1 MRDPEHEDEVLGKA
15 YDSRL
20 MGRLWAFTRPHSR
33 LVLATCA
40 LFPAVALLELSQ
52 PYLIKIAIDDHILRR
67 DWAGLGGVAALF
79 LLVLVALYALR
90 ATQAYLTQLTGQR
103 VIHDLRAALFAH
115 LQRQDARFYDRS
127 PVGRLMTRVLN
138 DGEAIQELFTSGAV
152 ALLGDVVVLTGVVVI
167 MLGMNW
173 KLALVTFALVPLLVL
188 AAVYFR
194 LRARDSY
201 RVVRTRL
208 ARMNAFLQE
217 SLQGM
222 SVIQL
227 FAREARERETFGQ
240 LSGALRAGQFR
251 STFYDASLYAT
262 VEALGSA
269 AVALLLWYGGGQVVT
284 GALTFGGL
292 VAFLEYT
299 GRFFLPIRDLGAKY
313 TVMQAAMVSAERIF
327 ALLDTQPSIT
337 SPPRG
342 NGSSG
347 MQLQGEAQPK
357 ASRADIRKDAP
368 VATPPSADSS
378 SGVQSLGEAQPKAS
392 RADTRKEAPVATP
405 QTPAIEF
412 RNVWFAYEG
421 EQWVLRDCSFTLA
434 SGERVALVGP
444 TGEGKTTIA
453 RLMIRA
459 YDVVRGRVLVDGV
472 DVREWNLQTLRRHVG
487 LVPQE
492 VFLFSGTVE
501 DNLRLAGNGAVDRPA
516 IERAL
521 EAANAERFVAAL
533 PRGLREELRERGVN
547 LSQGQRQLLAI
558 ARAIIYNPRVLAL
571 DEATSSIDPES
582 EALVRVGLARLLE
595 GRTSL
600 VIAHRLSTIQ
610 RADRILVLH
619 RGEIREAG
627 GHAELLAL
635 GGLYS
640 RLYELQFGLG
650 RT

>member
-1 MRDPEHEDEVLGKA
+1 MRDLEPEDEILGRA
-15 YDSRL
+15 YDARL
-20 MGRLWAFTRPHSR
+20 MRRVWAFTRPHVR
-33 LVLATCA
+33 LVLVTCA
-40 LFPAVALLELSQ
+40 LFPAVALMELAQ
-52 PYLIKIAIDDHILRR
+52 PYLVKIAIDEHILRR
-67 DWAGLGGVAALF
+67 DWAGLGRIALLF
-79 LLVLVALYALR
+79 LLLLIVLYALR
-90 ATQAYLTQLTGQR
+90 AAQAYLTQLTGQR

-115 LQRQDARFYDRS
+115 LQRQDARFFDRM
-127 PVGRLMTRVLN
+127 PVGRLMTRLLN
-138 DGEAIQELFTSGAV
+138 DGEAIQELFTSGLV
-152 ALLGDVVVLTGVVVI
+152 SLLGDVVTLTGVVVI

-173 KLALVTFALVPLLVL
+173 KLALVTFALVPVLVI
-188 AAVYFR
+188 AAGYFR
-194 LRARDSY
+194 VRARASY

-227 FAREARERETFGQ
+227 FAREARERQLFGD
-240 LSGALRAGQFR
+240 LSGALRRGQFR

-313 TVMQAAMVSAERIF
+313 TVMQAATVSAERVF
-327 ALLDTQPSIT
+327 GLLDTEPTIT
-337 SPPRG
+337 SPP
-342 NGSSG
+342 
-347 MQLQGEAQPK
+347 P
-357 ASRADIRKDAP
+357 RAEPSAGAG
-368 VATPPSADSS
+368 ATP
-378 SGVQSLGEAQPKAS
+378 
-392 RADTRKEAPVATP
+392 R
-405 QTPAIEF
+405 PAAVEF

-421 EQWVLRDCSFTLA
+421 EQWVLRDCSFRLA
-434 SGERVALVGP
+434 PGEDVALVGP
-444 TGEGKTTIA
+444 TGEGKTTVA
-453 RLMIRA
+453 RLLIRA
-459 YDVVRGRVLVDGV
+459 YDVTRGQVLVDGV
-472 DVREWNLQTLRRHVG
+472 DVREWDLQTLRRHVG
-487 LVPQE
+487 LIPQE

-501 DNLRLAGNGAVDRPA
+501 DNLRLAGDAPVDAAAVDR
-516 IERAL
+516 AL
-521 EAANAERFVAAL
+521 AAAGADRFVATL
-533 PRGLREELRERGVN
+533 PRGRGEELRERGLN

-582 EALVRVGLARLLE
+582 EALVRVGIARLVE

-610 RADRILVLH
+610 RADRIMVLH
-619 RGEIREAG
+619 RGQIREAG
-627 GHAELLAL
+627 RHAELLAL

-640 RLYELQFGLG
+640 RLYELQFGLE

>member
-1 MRDPEHEDEVLGKA
+1 MRDFEQDDEILGKA
-15 YDSRL
+15 YDARL
-20 MGRLWAFTRPHSR
+20 MRRLWAFTRPHIG

-40 LFPAVALLELSQ
+40 LFPVLTLLELTQ
-52 PYLIKIAIDDHILRR
+52 PYLVKIAIDEHILRG

-79 LLVLVALYALR
+79 LLVLLVLYVLR
-90 ATQAYLTQLTGQR
+90 AAQAYLTQLTGQR
-103 VIHDLRAALFAH
+103 VIGDLRAALFAH
-115 LQRQDARFYDRS
+115 LQRQDAKFFDRS
-127 PVGRLMTRVLN
+127 PVGRLMTRILN
-138 DGEAIQELFTSGAV
+138 DGEAIQELFTSGLV
-152 ALLGDVVVLTGVVVI
+152 ALLGDVVTLAGVVVI

-188 AAVYFR
+188 AAGHFR
-194 LRARDSY
+194 VRARDSY

-227 FAREARERETFGQ
+227 FAREERERQMFAE
-240 LSGALRAGQFR
+240 LSGALRRGQFR
-251 STFYDASLYAT
+251 FTFYDASLYAN

-299 GRFFLPIRDLGAKY
+299 ARFFLPIRDLGAKY
-313 TVMQAAMVSAERIF
+313 TVMQAAMVSAERVF
-327 ALLDTQPSIT
+327 GLLDSRPTIT
-337 SPPRG
+337 SPERAGRFAAAPR
-342 NGSSG
+342 
-347 MQLQGEAQPK
+347 
-357 ASRADIRKDAP
+357 AP
-368 VATPPSADSS
+368 
-378 SGVQSLGEAQPKAS
+378 G
-392 RADTRKEAPVATP
+392 
-405 QTPAIEF
+405 TPAVQF
-412 RNVWFAYEG
+412 KNVWFAYEG

-434 SGERVALVGP
+434 PGEQVALVGP

-459 YDVVRGRVLVDGV
+459 YDVTRGQVLIDGV
-472 DVREWNLQTLRRHVG
+472 DAREWELRTLRRHVG
-487 LVPQE
+487 LIPQE
-492 VFLFSGTVE
+492 PFLFSGTVE
-501 DNLRLAGNGAVDRPA
+501 DNLRLARDGAADPA
-516 IERAL
+516 TVERAL
-521 EAANAERFVAAL
+521 AAANAERFVAAL
-533 PRGLREELRERGVN
+533 PRGLAEELRERGVN

-582 EALVRVGLARLLE
+582 EAMVRAGLARLLE

-619 RGEIREAG
+619 RGQIRESGA
-627 GHAELLAL
+627 HAELLAL

-650 RT
+650 RA

>member
-1 MRDPEHEDEVLGKA
+1 MRDLEAEDEILGKA

-20 MGRLWAFTRPHSR
+20 ARRLWAFTRPHIR

-40 LFPAVALLELSQ
+40 LFPAVALLELAQ
-52 PYLIKIAIDDHILRR
+52 PYLVKIAIDDHILRGNWR
-67 DWAGLGGVAALF
+67 GLGGVAAQF
-79 LLVLVALYALR
+79 LAVLLALYVLR
-90 ATQAYLTQLTGQR
+90 AAQAYLTQLTGQR

-138 DGEAIQELFTSGAV
+138 DGEAIQELFTSGLV

-173 KLALVTFALVPLLVL
+173 KLALVTFALVPLLV
-188 AAVYFR
+188 AAAAYFR
-194 LRARDSY
+194 LRARASY
-201 RVVRTRL
+201 RIVRTRL

-217 SLQGM
+217 SLLGM

-227 FAREARERETFGQ
+227 FAREAREREAFAGF
-240 LSGALRAGQFR
+240 SGALRAGQFR
-251 STFYDASLYAT
+251 STVYDASLYAT

-292 VAFLEYT
+292 VAFIEYT

-327 ALLDTQPSIT
+327 ALLDTHPTII
-337 SPPRG
+337 SPDR
-342 NGSSG
+342 NGGPG
-347 MQLQGEAQPK
+347 MQVQGEARPTPGRVRPELGEVRPK
-357 ASRADIRKDAP
+357 ASRAHSRREAP
-368 VATPPSADSS
+368 VATPPSPA
-378 SGVQSLGEAQPKAS
+378 VQFKNA
-392 RADTRKEAPVATP
+392 
-405 QTPAIEF
+405 
-412 RNVWFAYEG
+412 WFAYDG
-421 EQWVLRDCSFTLA
+421 ERWVLRDCSFTIA
-434 SGERVALVGP
+434 PGERVAVVGP

-459 YDVVRGRVLVDGV
+459 YDVSRGQVLVNGL
-472 DVREWNLQTLRRHVG
+472 DVREWELQSLRRHVG

-501 DNLRLAGNGAVDRPA
+501 DNLRLATEGASDRGA

-521 EAANAERFVAAL
+521 AAANAERMVVAL
-533 PRGLREELRERGVN
+533 PRGLAEELRERGVN

-571 DEATSSIDPES
+571 DEATSGIDPES
-582 EALVRVGLARLLE
+582 EEMVRIGLARLLE
-595 GRTSL
+595 GRTSV

-619 RGEIREAG
+619 RGKIREAG
-627 GHAELLAL
+627 RHADLVAV

-640 RLYELQFGLG
+640 RLYELQFGMG
-650 RT
+650 RA

>member
-1 MRDPEHEDEVLGKA
+1 
-15 YDSRL
+15 
-20 MGRLWAFTRPHSR
+20 
-33 LVLATCA
+33 
-40 LFPAVALLELSQ
+40 
-52 PYLIKIAIDDHILRR
+52 
-67 DWAGLGGVAALF
+67 
-79 LLVLVALYALR
+79 
-90 ATQAYLTQLTGQR
+90 
-103 VIHDLRAALFAH
+103 
-115 LQRQDARFYDRS
+115 
-127 PVGRLMTRVLN
+127 
-138 DGEAIQELFTSGAV
+138 
-152 ALLGDVVVLTGVVVI
+152 
-167 MLGMNW
+167 
-173 KLALVTFALVPLLVL
+173 
-188 AAVYFR
+188 
-194 LRARDSY
+194 
-201 RVVRTRL
+201 
-208 ARMNAFLQE
+208 
-217 SLQGM
+217 M

-227 FAREARERETFGQ
+227 FAREARERETFAQ

-299 GRFFLPIRDLGAKY
+299 GRFYLPIRDLGAKY
-313 TVMQAAMVSAERIF
+313 TVMQAAVVSAERIF
-327 ALLDTQPSIT
+327 GLLDTHPSIT
-337 SPPRG
+337 SPTPAD
-342 NGSSG
+342 GSVDR
-347 MQLQGEAQPK
+347 QLQGEAQPK
-357 ASRADIRKDAP
+357 ASRADTK
-368 VATPPSADSS
+368 
-378 SGVQSLGEAQPKAS
+378 
-392 RADTRKEAPVATP
+392 KEAPVATP
-405 QTPAIEF
+405 PTPTPAVEF
-412 RNVWFAYEG
+412 KNVWFAYEG
-421 EQWVLRDCSFTLA
+421 EQWVLRDCSFTIA
-434 SGERVALVGP
+434 PGERVALVGP

-472 DVREWNLQTLRRHVG
+472 DVREWDLQTLRRHVG

-501 DNLRLAGNGAVDRPA
+501 DNLRLTGNGAVDRPA

-582 EALVRVGLARLLE
+582 EARVRVGLARLLE

-650 RT
+650 RS

>member
-1 MRDPEHEDEVLGKA
+1 
-15 YDSRL
+15 
-20 MGRLWAFTRPHSR
+20 MGRLWAFTRPHTR

-79 LLVLVALYALR
+79 LLVLLALYALR
-90 ATQAYLTQLTGQR
+90 AAQAYLTQLTGQR

-138 DGEAIQELFTSGAV
+138 DGEAIQELFTSGIV

-188 AAVYFR
+188 AGAYFR
-194 LRARDSY
+194 VRARDSY

-227 FAREARERETFGQ
+227 FAREAREREAFAR

-327 ALLDTQPSIT
+327 GLLDTHPSIT
-337 SPPRG
+337 SPVR
-342 NGSSG
+342 NGSPG
-347 MQLQGEAQPK
+347 AQLQ
-357 ASRADIRKDAP
+357 
-368 VATPPSADSS
+368 
-378 SGVQSLGEAQPKAS
+378 GEAQPKAS
-392 RADTRKEAPVATP
+392 RADTRKEAPAATP
-405 QTPAIEF
+405 PTPAVEF
-412 RNVWFAYEG
+412 RNVWFAYED

-434 SGERVALVGP
+434 PGERVALVGP

-459 YDVVRGRVLVDGV
+459 YDVTRGRVLVDGV
-472 DVREWNLQTLRRHVG
+472 DVREWDLQTLRRHVG

-501 DNLRLAGNGAVDRPA
+501 DNLRAGRQRRRGSPGDRARARSGERGALRGGAAARARRGAARARRQSLAGTASAAGH
-516 IERAL
+516 RARHHL
-521 EAANAERFVAAL
+521 
-533 PRGLREELRERGVN
+533 
-547 LSQGQRQLLAI
+547 
-558 ARAIIYNPRVLAL
+558 
-571 DEATSSIDPES
+571 
-582 EALVRVGLARLLE
+582 
-595 GRTSL
+595 
-600 VIAHRLSTIQ
+600 
-610 RADRILVLH
+610 
-619 RGEIREAG
+619 
-627 GHAELLAL
+627 
-635 GGLYS
+635 
-640 RLYELQFGLG
+640 
-650 RT
+650 

>member
-1 MRDPEHEDEVLGKA
+1 MREPEQEDEVLGKA
-15 YDSRL
+15 YDARL
-20 MGRLWAFTRPHSR
+20 MRRLWAFTRPHTR

-40 LFPAVALLELSQ
+40 LFPAVALLELIQ

-79 LLVLVALYALR
+79 LWVLIALYALR
-90 ATQAYLTQLTGQR
+90 AAQAYLTQLTGQR

-115 LQRQDARFYDRS
+115 LQSQDARFYDRS

-138 DGEAIQELFTSGAV
+138 DGEAIQELFTSGLV
-152 ALLGDVVVLTGVVVI
+152 SLLGDVVVLTGVVVI

-188 AAVYFR
+188 AAAYFR
-194 LRARDSY
+194 VRARDSY

-227 FAREARERETFGQ
+227 FAREARERETFAR

-327 ALLDTQPSIT
+327 ALLDTHPSIT
-337 SPPRG
+337 SSGPAD
-342 NGSSG
+342 GSVDR
-347 MQLQGEAQPK
+347 QLQGEAQPE
-357 ASRADIRKDAP
+357 ASRAH
-368 VATPPSADSS
+368 
-378 SGVQSLGEAQPKAS
+378 
-392 RADTRKEAPVATP
+392 TRKEAPVATP
-405 QTPAIEF
+405 PTLAVEF
-412 RNVWFAYEG
+412 RNVWFAYDD

-434 SGERVALVGP
+434 PGERVALVGP

-459 YDVVRGRVLVDGV
+459 YDVLRGRVLVDGV
-472 DVREWNLQTLRRHVG
+472 DVREWDLQTLRRHVG

-501 DNLRLAGNGAVDRPA
+501 DNLRLAGDGAVDRPA

-582 EALVRVGLARLLE
+582 EAQVRVGLARLLE

-650 RT
+650 RS

>member
-1 MRDPEHEDEVLGKA
+1 MRDFEADDEILGKA
-15 YDSRL
+15 YDARL
-20 MGRLWAFTRPHSR
+20 MRRLWAFTHPHLR

-40 LFPAVALLELSQ
+40 LFPAVALLELAQ
-52 PYLIKIAIDDHILRR
+52 PYLVKIAIDDHILRG
-67 DWAGLGGVAALF
+67 DWQGLGGVAALYLGV
-79 LLVLVALYALR
+79 LLALYALR
-90 ATQAYLTQLTGQR
+90 AAQAYLTQLTGQR

-115 LQRQDARFYDRS
+115 LQSQDARFYDRS

-138 DGEAIQELFTSGAV
+138 DGEAIQELFTSGLV

-173 KLALVTFALVPLLVL
+173 RLALITFALVPVLVVG
-188 AAVYFR
+188 AAFFR

-201 RVVRTRL
+201 RIVRTRL

-217 SLQGM
+217 SLLGM

-227 FAREARERETFGQ
+227 FAREAREREMFGG
-240 LSGALRAGQFR
+240 LSGALRAGQIR
-251 STFYDASLYAT
+251 STVYDASLYAT

-292 VAFLEYT
+292 VAFIEYT
-299 GRFFLPIRDLGAKY
+299 ARFFLPIRDLGAKY
-313 TVMQAAMVSAERIF
+313 TVMQAAMVSAERVV

-337 SPPRG
+337 TGPAPRPG
-342 NGSSG
+342 
-347 MQLQGEAQPK
+347 PV
-357 ASRADIRKDAP
+357 RAAP
-368 VATPPSADSS
+368 A
-378 SGVQSLGEAQPKAS
+378 L
-392 RADTRKEAPVATP
+392 
-405 QTPAIEF
+405 PAVEF

-421 EQWVLRDCSFTLA
+421 EQWVLRDCSFSLA
-434 SGERVALVGP
+434 AGERVAVVGP

-459 YDVVRGRVLVDGV
+459 YDVTRGRVMVDGV
-472 DVREWNLQTLRRHVG
+472 DVREWELSSLRRHVG

-501 DNLRLAGNGAVDRPA
+501 DNLRLAGDGAVDRPA

-521 EAANAERFVAAL
+521 AAANAERLVAAL
-533 PRGLREELRERGVN
+533 PRGLAEELRERGVN

-571 DEATSSIDPES
+571 DEATSGIDPES
-582 EALVRVGLARLLE
+582 EEMVRAGLARLLE
-595 GRTSL
+595 GRTSV

-619 RGEIREAG
+619 HGKIREAG
-627 GHAELLAL
+627 RHAELLAL
-635 GGLYS
+635 GGLYA
-640 RLYELQFGLG
+640 RLYELQFGMG
-650 RT
+650 RA

>member
-1 MRDPEHEDEVLGKA
+1 MRDAEPDDEILGRA
-15 YDSRL
+15 YNARL
-20 MGRLWAFTRPHSR
+20 MRRVWSFTRPHAR
-33 LVLATCA
+33 LVLVTCA
-40 LFPAVALLELSQ
+40 LFPAVALLELAQ
-52 PYLIKIAIDDHILRR
+52 PYLVKIAIDEHILRR
-67 DWAGLGGVAALF
+67 DWPGLGRVALLF
-79 LLVLVALYALR
+79 LLLLVGLYVLR

-127 PVGRLMTRVLN
+127 PVGRLMTRLLN
-138 DGEAIQELFTSGAV
+138 DGEAIQELFTSGLV
-152 ALLGDVVVLTGVVVI
+152 SLLGDVVTLTGVVAI

-188 AAVYFR
+188 AAGYFR

-222 SVIQL
+222 SVTQL
-227 FAREARERETFGQ
+227 FAREARERQMFGE
-240 LSGALRAGQFR
+240 LSGALRRGQFR

-262 VEALGSA
+262 VEALGAA

-313 TVMQAAMVSAERIF
+313 TVMQAAMVSAERVF
-327 ALLDTQPSIT
+327 GLLDTQPTIT
-337 SPPRG
+337 SPPGGGPESRTG
-342 NGSSG
+342 ITGRAGVPEGS
-347 MQLQGEAQPK
+347 
-357 ASRADIRKDAP
+357 AP
-368 VATPPSADSS
+368 
-378 SGVQSLGEAQPKAS
+378 
-392 RADTRKEAPVATP
+392 
-405 QTPAIEF
+405 PAVEF

-421 EQWVLRDCSFTLA
+421 EQWVLRDCSFHLA
-434 SGERVALVGP
+434 PGEQVALVGP

-453 RLMIRA
+453 RLMTRA
-459 YDVVRGRVLVDGV
+459 YDVTRGQVLVDGV
-472 DVREWNLQTLRRHVG
+472 DVREWDLRTLRRHVG
-487 LVPQE
+487 LIPQE

-501 DNLRLAGNGAVDRPA
+501 DNLRLAGDGAVDRA
-516 IERAL
+516 TVERAL
-521 EAANAERFVAAL
+521 AAASADRFVATL
-533 PRGLREELRERGVN
+533 PRGLGEELRERGVN

-582 EALVRVGLARLLE
+582 EALVRVGIARLVE

-619 RGEIREAG
+619 RGQIREAG
-627 GHAELLAL
+627 RHAELLAL

-640 RLYELQFGLG
+640 RLYELQFGLE

>member
-1 MRDPEHEDEVLGKA
+1 MRELEAEDEILGKA

-20 MGRLWAFTRPHSR
+20 ARRLWAFTRPHIR

-40 LFPAVALLELSQ
+40 LFPAVALLELAQ
-52 PYLIKIAIDDHILRR
+52 PYLVKIAIDDHILRG
-67 DWAGLGGVAALF
+67 DWRGLGGVAAQF
-79 LLVLVALYALR
+79 LAVLLALYGLR
-90 ATQAYLTQLTGQR
+90 AAQAYLTQLTGQR

-138 DGEAIQELFTSGAV
+138 DGEAIQELFTSGLV

-173 KLALVTFALVPLLVL
+173 KLALVTFALVPLLV
-188 AAVYFR
+188 AAAAYFR
-194 LRARDSY
+194 LRARASY
-201 RVVRTRL
+201 RIVRTRL

-217 SLQGM
+217 SLLGM

-227 FAREARERETFGQ
+227 FAREAREREAFAGF
-240 LSGALRAGQFR
+240 SGALRAGQFR
-251 STFYDASLYAT
+251 STVYDASLYAT

-292 VAFLEYT
+292 VAFIEYT

-327 ALLDTQPSIT
+327 ALLDTHPSIT
-337 SPPRG
+337 TP
-342 NGSSG
+342 
-347 MQLQGEAQPK
+347 A
-357 ASRADIRKDAP
+357 ASAATARVP
-368 VATPPSADSS
+368 TATP
-378 SGVQSLGEAQPKAS
+378 
-392 RADTRKEAPVATP
+392 AP
-405 QTPAIEF
+405 PALQF
-412 RNVWFAYEG
+412 KNVWFAYEG
-421 EQWVLRDCSFTLA
+421 ERWVLRDCSFTIA
-434 SGERVALVGP
+434 PGERVAVVGP

-459 YDVVRGRVLVDGV
+459 YDVSRGQVLVNGL
-472 DVREWNLQTLRRHVG
+472 DVREWELQSLRRHVG

-501 DNLRLAGNGAVDRPA
+501 DNLRLATDGASDRGA

-521 EAANAERFVAAL
+521 AAANAERMVVAL
-533 PRGLREELRERGVN
+533 PRGLAEELRERGVN

-571 DEATSSIDPES
+571 DEATSGIDPES
-582 EALVRVGLARLLE
+582 EEMVRIGLARLLE
-595 GRTSL
+595 GRTSV

-619 RGEIREAG
+619 RGKIREAG
-627 GHAELLAL
+627 RHADLVAV

-640 RLYELQFGLG
+640 RLYELQFGMG
-650 RT
+650 RA

>member
-1 MRDPEHEDEVLGKA
+1 MRELEQDDEILGRA
-15 YDSRL
+15 YDARL
-20 MGRLWAFTRPHSR
+20 MRRLWSFTRPHVV
-33 LVLATCA
+33 LVSFTCA
-40 LFPAVALLELSQ
+40 LFPAVALLELTQ
-52 PYLIKIAIDDHILRR
+52 PYLVKIAIDDHILRH
-67 DWAGLGGVAALF
+67 DWAGLGSVAALF
-79 LLVLVALYALR
+79 LALLIGLYVLR

-103 VIHDLRAALFAH
+103 VIHDLRGTLFAH
-115 LQRQDARFYDRS
+115 LQRQDAAFYDRS
-127 PVGRLMTRVLN
+127 PVGRLMTRILN
-138 DGEAIQELFTSGAV
+138 DGEAIQELFTSGLV
-152 ALLGDVVVLTGVVVI
+152 SLLGDVVTLTGVVVI

-173 KLALVTFALVPLLVL
+173 KLALVTFALVPLLVV
-188 AAVYFR
+188 AAGYFR

-201 RVVRTRL
+201 RIVRTRL

-227 FAREARERETFGQ
+227 FARERRERQMFGE
-240 LSGALRAGQFR
+240 LSGALRRGQFN

-262 VEALGSA
+262 VEMLGSA

-313 TVMQAAMVSAERIF
+313 TVMQAATVSAERVF
-327 ALLDTQPSIT
+327 GLLDSHPSIT
-337 SPPRG
+337 SPTVTSPAPDARPLAPRG
-342 NGSSG
+342 
-347 MQLQGEAQPK
+347 A
-357 ASRADIRKDAP
+357 
-368 VATPPSADSS
+368 ATPA
-378 SGVQSLGEAQPKAS
+378 VQLK
-392 RADTRKEAPVATP
+392 
-405 QTPAIEF
+405 
-412 RNVWFAYEG
+412 NVWFAYQG
-421 EQWVLRDCSFTLA
+421 EQWVLRDCSLTVA
-434 SGERVALVGP
+434 AGEQVALVGP

-459 YDVVRGRVLVDGV
+459 YDVMHGQVLIDGV
-472 DVREWNLQTLRRHVG
+472 DVREWELTSLRRHVG
-487 LVPQE
+487 LIPQE
-492 VFLFSGTVE
+492 PFLFSGTVA
-501 DNLRLAGNGAVDRPA
+501 DNLRLAGHEAGDDAELGPA
-516 IERAL
+516 LA
-521 EAANAERFVAAL
+521 AANAERFVTAL

-582 EALVRVGLARLLE
+582 EALVRAGLARLLE
-595 GRTSL
+595 GRTSV

-619 RGEIREAG
+619 HGRIREAG
-627 GHAELLAL
+627 PHAELLAQ

>member
-1 MRDPEHEDEVLGKA
+1 MPEPEQEDEVLGKA
-15 YDSRL
+15 YDARL
-20 MGRLWAFTRPHSR
+20 MRRLWAFTRPHIR
-33 LVLATCA
+33 LVLATGA

-67 DWAGLGGVAALF
+67 DWTGLGGVAAVF
-79 LLVLVALYALR
+79 LLVLLALYALR

-188 AAVYFR
+188 AAAYFR
-194 LRARDSY
+194 VRARDSY

-208 ARMNAFLQE
+208 ARMNTFLQE

-227 FAREARERETFGQ
+227 FAREARERETFAQ

-327 ALLDTQPSIT
+327 ALLDTHPSVT
-337 SPPRG
+337 SPH
-342 NGSSG
+342 S
-347 MQLQGEAQPK
+347 
-357 ASRADIRKDAP
+357 
-368 VATPPSADSS
+368 
-378 SGVQSLGEAQPKAS
+378 
-392 RADTRKEAPVATP
+392 RKEALVAAR
-405 QTPAIEF
+405 QTPTIEF

-434 SGERVALVGP
+434 PGERVALVGP

-459 YDVVRGRVLVDGV
+459 YDVTRGRVLVDGV
-472 DVREWNLQTLRRHVG
+472 DVRDWDLQTLRRHVG

-501 DNLRLAGNGAVDRPA
+501 DNLRLAGNGDADRPA

-533 PRGLREELRERGVN
+533 PRGLGEELRERGVN

-558 ARAIIYNPRVLAL
+558 ARAVIYNPRVLAL

-582 EALVRVGLARLLE
+582 EAQVRVGLARLLE

-627 GHAELLAL
+627 GHAALLAQ

>member
-1 MRDPEHEDEVLGKA
+1 
-15 YDSRL
+15 
-20 MGRLWAFTRPHSR
+20 
-33 LVLATCA
+33 
-40 LFPAVALLELSQ
+40 
-52 PYLIKIAIDDHILRR
+52 
-67 DWAGLGGVAALF
+67 
-79 LLVLVALYALR
+79 
-90 ATQAYLTQLTGQR
+90 
-103 VIHDLRAALFAH
+103 
-115 LQRQDARFYDRS
+115 
-127 PVGRLMTRVLN
+127 
-138 DGEAIQELFTSGAV
+138 
-152 ALLGDVVVLTGVVVI
+152 VLTGVVVI

-173 KLALVTFALVPLLVL
+173 RLALVTFALVPLLVI
-188 AAVYFR
+188 AAAYFR

-217 SLQGM
+217 SLLGM

-227 FAREARERETFGQ
+227 FAREARERQTFAQ
-240 LSGALRAGQFR
+240 LSGSLRAGQFR
-251 STFYDASLYAT
+251 STFYDASLYAA

-327 ALLDTQPSIT
+327 GLLDTHPSII
-337 SPPRG
+337 SP
-342 NGSSG
+342 
-347 MQLQGEAQPK
+347 
-357 ASRADIRKDAP
+357 SRAAP
-368 VATPPSADSS
+368 VATPP
-378 SGVQSLGEAQPKAS
+378 
-392 RADTRKEAPVATP
+392 
-405 QTPAIEF
+405 TPAIEF

-434 SGERVALVGP
+434 PGERVALVGP

-459 YDVVRGRVLVDGV
+459 YDVTRGRVLVDGV
-472 DVREWNLQTLRRHVG
+472 DVREWDLRTLRRHVG

-501 DNLRLAGNGAVDRPA
+501 DNLRLAGNGDAGDGPA

-521 EAANAERFVAAL
+521 EAANAGFVAAL
-533 PRGLREELRERGVN
+533 PRGLGEELRERGVN

-582 EALVRVGLARLLE
+582 EAHVRVGLARLLE

-619 RGEIREAG
+619 HGEIREAG

-650 RT
+650 RP

>member
-1 MRDPEHEDEVLGKA
+1 MREAEQEDEVLGKA
-15 YDSRL
+15 YDARL
-20 MGRLWAFTRPHSR
+20 MGRLWAFTRPHTR

-67 DWAGLGGVAALF
+67 DWAGLGGIAALF
-79 LLVLVALYALR
+79 LLVLLALYALR
-90 ATQAYLTQLTGQR
+90 AAQAYLTQLTGQR

-138 DGEAIQELFTSGAV
+138 DGEAVQELFTSGIV

-188 AAVYFR
+188 AAAYFR
-194 LRARDSY
+194 VRARDSY

-227 FAREARERETFGQ
+227 FAREARERETFAQ

-269 AVALLLWYGGGQVVT
+269 AVALLLWYGGGQVAI

-327 ALLDTQPSIT
+327 GLLDTHPSIT
-337 SPPRG
+337 SPVPAD
-342 NGSSG
+342 GSSG
-347 MQLQGEAQPK
+347 RQVQDEAP
-357 ASRADIRKDAP
+357 
-368 VATPPSADSS
+368 
-378 SGVQSLGEAQPKAS
+378 PKAS
-392 RADTRKEAPVATP
+392 RADTRKEAPAAAP
-405 QTPAIEF
+405 PTPAVEF

-434 SGERVALVGP
+434 PGERVALVGP

-459 YDVVRGRVLVDGV
+459 YDVTRGRVLVEGV
-472 DVREWNLQTLRRHVG
+472 DVREWDLQTLRRHVG

-501 DNLRLAGNGAVDRPA
+501 DNLRVAGNGAVDRPE

-533 PRGLREELRERGVN
+533 PRGLREELRERGLN

-582 EALVRVGLARLLE
+582 EAQVRVGLARLLE

-627 GHAELLAL
+627 GHAELLAQ

-650 RT
+650 RM

>member
-1 MRDPEHEDEVLGKA
+1 MRDFEPDDEILGKA
-15 YDSRL
+15 YDARL
-20 MGRLWAFTRPHSR
+20 MRRLWAFTRPHVG

-40 LFPAVALLELSQ
+40 LFPVLTLLEMAQ
-52 PYLIKIAIDDHILRR
+52 PYLVKVAIDEHILCG
-67 DWAGLGGVAALF
+67 DWAGLGGVAGLF
-79 LLVLVALYALR
+79 LLVLLVLYVLR

-103 VIHDLRAALFAH
+103 IIGDLRGALFAH
-115 LQRQDARFYDRS
+115 LQRQDAKFFDRS
-127 PVGRLMTRVLN
+127 PVGRLMTRILN
-138 DGEAIQELFTSGAV
+138 DAEAIQELFTSGLV
-152 ALLGDVVVLTGVVVI
+152 VLLGDVVTLAGVVVI

-188 AAVYFR
+188 AAGYFR
-194 LRARDSY
+194 VRARDSY

-227 FAREARERETFGQ
+227 FAREERERQMFAE
-240 LSGALRAGQFR
+240 LSGALRRGQFR

-299 GRFFLPIRDLGAKY
+299 ARFFLPIRDLGAKY
-313 TVMQAAMVSAERIF
+313 TVMQAAMVSAERVF
-327 ALLDTQPSIT
+327 GLLDSQPTIT
-337 SPPRG
+337 ST
-342 NGSSG
+342 
-347 MQLQGEAQPK
+347 AVQPK
-357 ASRADIRKDAP
+357 ASRP
-368 VATPPSADSS
+368 E
-378 SGVQSLGEAQPKAS
+378 LGEVQPKAS
-392 RADTRKEAPVATP
+392 RTNTKGEVTPATP
-405 QTPAIEF
+405 HANAPTPAVEF

-421 EQWVLRDCSFTLA
+421 EQWVLRDCTFTLA
-434 SGERVALVGP
+434 PGEQVALVGP

-459 YDVVRGRVLVDGV
+459 YDVTRGQVLIDGV
-472 DVREWNLQTLRRHVG
+472 DAREWELRTLRRHVG
-487 LVPQE
+487 LIPQE
-492 VFLFSGTVE
+492 PFLFSGTVE
-501 DNLRLAGNGAVDRPA
+501 DNLRLAGDGAADHATV
-516 IERAL
+516 ERAL
-521 EAANAERFVAAL
+521 AAANAERFVAAL
-533 PRGLREELRERGVN
+533 PRGLAEELRERGVN

-582 EALVRVGLARLLE
+582 EAMVRAGLARLLE

-610 RADRILVLH
+610 RADRILILH
-619 RGEIREAG
+619 RGRIRESGA
-627 GHAELLAL
+627 HAELLAR

-650 RT
+650 RA

>member
-1 MRDPEHEDEVLGKA
+1 MREPGQEDEVLGKA
-15 YDSRL
+15 YDARL
-20 MGRLWAFTRPHSR
+20 MRRLWAFTRPHTR

-40 LFPAVALLELSQ
+40 LFPAVALLELIQ
-52 PYLIKIAIDDHILRR
+52 PYLIKVAIDDHILRR

-79 LLVLVALYALR
+79 LLVLLALYALR
-90 ATQAYLTQLTGQR
+90 AVQAYLTQLTGQR

-115 LQRQDARFYDRS
+115 LQCQDARFYDRS

-138 DGEAIQELFTSGAV
+138 DGEAIQELFTSGLV
-152 ALLGDVVVLTGVVVI
+152 SLLGDVVVLTGVVVI

-188 AAVYFR
+188 AAAYFR
-194 LRARDSY
+194 VRARDSY

-227 FAREARERETFGQ
+227 FAREARERDTFAQ

-299 GRFFLPIRDLGAKY
+299 GRFYLPIRDLGAKY
-313 TVMQAAMVSAERIF
+313 TVMQAAVVSAERIF
-327 ALLDTQPSIT
+327 GLLDTHPSIT
-337 SPPRG
+337 SPTPAD
-342 NGSSG
+342 GSLDR
-347 MQLQGEAQPK
+347 QLQGEAQPK
-357 ASRADIRKDAP
+357 ASRADTK
-368 VATPPSADSS
+368 
-378 SGVQSLGEAQPKAS
+378 
-392 RADTRKEAPVATP
+392 KEAPVATP
-405 QTPAIEF
+405 PTPTPAVEF
-412 RNVWFAYEG
+412 KNVWFAYEG

-434 SGERVALVGP
+434 PGERVALVGP

-459 YDVVRGRVLVDGV
+459 YDVARGRVLVDGV
-472 DVREWNLQTLRRHVG
+472 DVREWDLQTLRRHVG

-582 EALVRVGLARLLE
+582 EARVRVGLARLLE

-650 RT
+650 RS